1 MVGVCSETSIHPRAV
16 KAAQRRLP
24 TPEELL
30 QMGSYFKVLGDPTR
44 LRILHALES
53 GELCVCDLSVALQM
67 TVSAISHQLSMLRQ
81 GHLVSS
87 RREGKVVY
95 YSLADHHVHAV
106 LRSIRE
112 HLGE

>member
-1 MVGVCSETSIHPRAV
+1 MVGVCSETVIHPRAV
-16 KAAQRRLP
+16 KAAQGSLP

-44 LRILHALES
+44 LRILYALEK

-95 YSLADHHVHAV
+95 YRLDDDHVKRVLGSLRA
-106 LRSIRE
+106 
-112 HLGE
+112 HLAE